1 MKETAGILCAGDE
14 AELAGALEDYCDRLA
29 QRLEWEQKVEQH
41 ARARA
46 HAIALVAAGRVE
58 PSLCTR
64 PGFYW
69 CPLVMPGKGAAARQ
83 AALPDPE
90 EGYPITFADST
101 LLLPESFPKGDRIA
115 AQEVQVG
122 YGVQRCYTAAF
133 PAVPQTVLIPGGHCI
148 HTILRINDD
157 FSISTEQMEPV
168 RKMAER
174 EGLVFSGQPLT
185 HRIVSLYRET
195 ETFRYDDAWFPVEKK
210 A

>member
-1 MKETAGILCAGDE
+1 M
-14 AELAGALEDYCDRLA
+14 
-29 QRLEWEQKVEQH
+29 
-41 ARARA
+41 
-46 HAIALVAAGRVE
+46 
-58 PSLCTR
+58 
-64 PGFYW
+64 
-69 CPLVMPGKGAAARQ
+69 
-83 AALPDPE
+83 
-90 EGYPITFADST
+90 
-101 LLLPESFPKGDRIA
+101 
-115 AQEVQVG
+115 
-122 YGVQRCYTAAF
+122 
-133 PAVPQTVLIPGGHCI
+133 PQTVLIPGGHCI

>member
-1 MKETAGILCAGDE
+1 MKWSLPGRWKTIATGWRSGWNGNRKWNSTPVPAPMRSLWWRQAGWN
-14 AELAGALEDYCDRLA
+14 RLFA
-29 QRLEWEQKVEQH
+29 P
-41 ARARA
+41 
-46 HAIALVAAGRVE
+46 G
-58 PSLCTR
+58 
-64 PGFYW
+64 PGFTGVRLS
-69 CPLVMPGKGAAARQ
+69 CRAK
-83 AALPDPE
+83 ALPDPE
-90 EGYPITFADST
+90 EGYPIPFADST